1 MIKTKSILLTIAAII
16 VLLVVIYNSNVLEG
30 FSGDKRS
37 EKEKETIMIVFTSV
51 FGAIALGVAFMAFS
65 NPLTI
70 ESKYSKL
77 QGSDKPPDPS
87 QSYYNRAKE
96 ALDSFTSFFKRQR

>member
-87 QSYYNRAKE
+87 QSYYNRIKE
-96 ALDSFTSFFKRQR
+96 TLDSFTSFFKRQR